1 MSQSDKSLQRDWP
14 IRGYCGEGEIWTG
27 GTRLGGLGLLSSGE
41 KSVGD
46 RALQLTAWL
55 DLWWAEI
62 GEGGRANLEC
72 AADAEDTVV
81 GLLGGKALDGL
92 LHGLALL
99 GDEVVEPGKG
109 LATGL
114 WTSVSAGDIQGPGR
128 MRHGSIDNCQGDN
141 VG

>member
-1 MSQSDKSLQRDWP
+1 MGK
-14 IRGYCGEGEIWTG
+14 GF
-27 GTRLGGLGLLSSGE
+27 
-41 KSVGD
+41 
-46 RALQLTAWL
+46 
-55 DLWWAEI
+55 
-62 GEGGRANLEC
+62 RANLEC

-92 LHGLALL
+92 LDSLALL
-99 GDEVVEPGKG
+99 GDEVVEPGKR
-109 LATGL
+109 LATGS